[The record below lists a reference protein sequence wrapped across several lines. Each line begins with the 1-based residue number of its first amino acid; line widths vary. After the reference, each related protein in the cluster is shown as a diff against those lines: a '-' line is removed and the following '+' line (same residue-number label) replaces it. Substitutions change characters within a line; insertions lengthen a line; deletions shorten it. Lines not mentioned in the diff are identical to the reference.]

1 MRTRELLALLV
12 LVVLAISAC
21 GSEESAPAEPTAD
34 PQTLLQDG
42 VTQLQ
47 NASSFKYEID
57 ISGYRVDVPI
67 EGLDLPEDAGVSFKY
82 VSGEFKVPDRLSA
95 RIQFRLGVLSTTADL
110 IMVDDEQY
118 FRGELLTGNR
128 WLKAELI
135 PGFSPAMLMAQP
147 GGIAHT
153 LSTLTDLVLVGRRD
167 LDGLS
172 AYQLRGRVD
181 AGRVFS
187 LTLGLSRTTS
197 GLLDIEVYV
206 GVRDRRVAR
215 ITLVEPPPE
224 WAADA
229 EPTTWLIN
237 ISDYNAPLN
246 IEAPVVGEGG

>member
-1 MRTRELLALLV
+1 MRTRELLTLLV

-21 GSEESAPAEPTAD
+21 GSEDSASEPAPD
-34 PQTLLQDG
+34 PQRLLAEG
-42 VTQLQ
+42 VSQLQ
-47 NASSFKYEID
+47 NASSFRYEID
-57 ISGYRVDVPI
+57 VSGYPVDVPI

-82 VSGEFKVPDRLSA
+82 ASGEFKVPDRLSA

-110 IMVDDEQY
+110 IIVDDEQY

-135 PGFSPAMLMAQP
+135 PGFSPAVLMAQP

-167 LDGLS
+167 LDGQS

-181 AGRVFS
+181 AGRIFS
-187 LTLGLSRTTS
+187 LTLGLSRATS

-215 ITLVEPPPE
+215 VTLIEPPPE

-237 ISDYNAPLN
+237 ISDYDVPLN
-246 IEAPVVGEGG
+246 IEAPAVGEGG

>member
-1 MRTRELLALLV
+1 MHTRELLALLA

-21 GSEESAPAEPTAD
+21 GSGDSASEPTPD
-34 PQTLLQDG
+34 PHTLLQDG
-42 VTQLQ
+42 VAQLQ

-57 ISGYRVDVPI
+57 VSGYPVEVPI
-67 EGLDLPEDAGVSFKY
+67 EGFNLSEDAGVSFKY
-82 VSGEFKVPDRLSA
+82 ASGEFKVPDRLSA
-95 RIQFRLGVLSTTADL
+95 RIQFRVGVLSTTADL
-110 IMVDDEQY
+110 IMMDDEQY

-135 PGFSPAMLMAQP
+135 SGFSPAVLMAQP

-167 LDGLS
+167 LDGQS
-172 AYQLRGRVD
+172 AYQLRGQVD
-181 AGRVFS
+181 AGRIFS
-187 LTLGLSRTTS
+187 LTLGLSRATS

-206 GVRDRRVAR
+206 GVRDRRVVR

-246 IEAPVVGEGG
+246 IEAPAVGGSG

>member
-1 MRTRELLALLV
+1 MRTREFLALLV
-12 LVVLAISAC
+12 LLVLVISAC
-21 GSEESAPAEPTAD
+21 GSGDSDSEPTPD
-34 PQTLLQDG
+34 PQTLLRDG

-47 NASSFKYEID
+47 SASSFKYEID
-57 ISGYRVDVPI
+57 VSGYRVDVPI
-67 EGLDLPEDAGVSFKY
+67 EGLDVPEDAGVSFKY
-82 VSGEFKVPDRLSA
+82 ASGEFKVPDRLSA

-135 PGFSPAMLMAQP
+135 PGFSPAVLMAQP

-167 LDGLS
+167 LDGQS

-187 LTLGLSRTTS
+187 LTLGLSRTSS

-237 ISDYNAPLN
+237 ISDYNVPLN

>member
-1 MRTRELLALLV
+1 MRTRELLTLLV

-21 GSEESAPAEPTAD
+21 GSEDSVSEPAPD
-34 PQTLLQDG
+34 PQTLLAEG
-42 VTQLQ
+42 VSQLQ
-47 NASSFKYEID
+47 NASSFRYEID
-57 ISGYRVDVPI
+57 VSGYPVDVPI

-82 VSGEFKVPDRLSA
+82 ASGEFKVPDRLSA
-95 RIQFRLGVLSTTADL
+95 RVQFRLGVLSTTADL
-110 IMVDDEQY
+110 IIVDDEQY

-135 PGFSPAMLMAQP
+135 PGFSPAVLMAQP

-167 LDGLS
+167 LDGQS

-187 LTLGLSRTTS
+187 LTLGLSRTSS

-237 ISDYNAPLN
+237 ISDYNVPLN